1 VASWLLRICS
11 VSVLTI
17 QHYVTNPDT
26 GWRWPIGCLKLQV
39 IFRKRATHYRA
50 LEVIFRKSDIYL
62 LALLWKIICN
72 LGDPM
77 SLRHPVWHFPLKL
90 LHPRNP
96 PNPKTQIARYLAIKN
111 SYWDFGLIWICTK
124 EFEFLDLV
132 SQVSCVWQFFQ
143 LGPKSDFEFV
153 RRDTQQGVY
162 GSSHWNDYTLKI
174 HRIEKLRLL
183 GISWYKFK
191 LRFWLNSNSNLYR
204 GIWVSGFGGFWSC
217 SDFSGNCHCNTFS
230 EVVV

>member
-1 VASWLLRICS
+1 M
-11 VSVLTI
+11 SVLII

-96 PNPKTQIARYLAIKN
+96 PNPKNQIARYLAIKN

-124 EFEFLDLV
+124 EFVFLDLV
-132 SQVSCVWQFFQ
+132 SQVVVYDSFF
-143 LGPKSDFEFV
+143 
-153 RRDTQQGVY
+153 
-162 GSSHWNDYTLKI
+162 N
-174 HRIEKLRLL
+174 
-183 GISWYKFK
+183 
-191 LRFWLNSNSNLYR
+191 LNQNLILNLYR
-204 GIWVSGFGGFWSC
+204 EIPSKVCRTVPTEITTPPKSTKSRNSDCSVSRGTNSNWDFG
-217 SDFSGNCHCNTFS
+217 
-230 EVVV
+230 